1 MAASVKQELWRQT
14 SRQDKRGDSLLQ
26 TTLSTNTAHQ
36 VAGKAL
42 APTDEVQRI
51 IFTQQ
56 KPGMM
61 HLMCYIHYQH

>member
-36 VAGKAL
+36 VAG
-42 APTDEVQRI
+42 
-51 IFTQQ
+51 
-56 KPGMM
+56 
-61 HLMCYIHYQH
+61 